1 LPGARSHISSVAK
14 ERIVLLSPQL
24 WFQAL
29 AHSYLGHYMQ
39 TSQWAF
45 AVVEMVHLLALAA
58 LGGSVLFLDL
68 RLLGVTL
75 RGESAAVISRDLGR
89 VLLVSLVVMIL
100 SGIGLLSEEAMK
112 CYYSPAFR
120 WKMALLATAVVF
132 YFTLHRR
139 VALRANVGAV
149 SRTQCIVAVISLLLW
164 LGVGIAGRAIGLI

>member
-1 LPGARSHISSVAK
+1 
-14 ERIVLLSPQL
+14 LLSSQV

-29 AHSYLGHYMQ
+29 AHSSLGHYMQ

-89 VLLVSLVVMIL
+89 ILLVSLVVMIF

-120 WKMALLATAVVF
+120 WKMVLLASAVVF

-139 VALRANVGAV
+139 VALRANIGAV
-149 SRTQCIVAVISLLLW
+149 SRTQRIVAVISLLLW

>member
-1 LPGARSHISSVAK
+1 
-14 ERIVLLSPQL
+14 
-24 WFQAL
+24 
-29 AHSYLGHYMQ
+29 MQ

-45 AVVEMVHLLALAA
+45 AVVEIVHLLALAA

-89 VLLVSLVVMIL
+89 ILLVSLVVMIL

-120 WKMALLATAVVF
+120 WKMALLVTAVVF
-132 YFTLHRR
+132 YFTVHRKA
-139 VALRANVGAV
+139 ALRAGIGTASPSQRVIAV
-149 SRTQCIVAVISLLLW
+149 VSLLLW